1 VEGKGATVVADPV
14 DPVTGLV
21 VADVGTVV
29 AAVPPRVDVER
40 DVVVVVGLV
49 VVVVVPAVVDVV
61 VERSVVEVARGGV
74 TVVCNW
80 TGTRGTGV
88 GRTIM

>member
-49 VVVVVPAVVDVV
+49 VVVVPTVVDVV

-74 TVVCNW
+74 TVVWNW

>member
-1 VEGKGATVVADPV
+1 V

-49 VVVVVPAVVDVV
+49 VVVVPTVVDVV

-74 TVVCNW
+74 TVVWNW